1 MNPSELMSVLLSD
14 HSADC
19 ELYCGV
25 EDVRPRGTSMEDDGA
40 GSSDSLTAP
49 AYAPGASV
57 EGDGGVLC
65 ASLFANAYA
74 AAIQNS
80 YDLRTFMIFYKH
92 EVKRRRAST
101 EAT

>member
-1 MNPSELMSVLLSD
+1 
-14 HSADC
+14 
-19 ELYCGV
+19 
-25 EDVRPRGTSMEDDGA
+25 MEDDGA

-80 YDLRTFMIFYKH
+80 YARREFRVEPKNSEFS
-92 EVKRRRAST
+92 ENFEKRFL
-101 EAT
+101 